1 MPLIWHW
8 PWRIS
13 PGAIGATVPVSADPS
28 RPLAETGAIV
38 PTPPPTR
45 NGGRW
50 GDLGKRVG
58 SAVVLAPLALTCL
71 WFGKDAWTILI
82 AVGALGCAAEWVG
95 MNKAKPWAWPT
106 VLLPVGMAVLPL
118 IDHSFGSPVA
128 LALAALLA
136 VIAWVIFG
144 RDTRALWLA
153 GGFVY
158 LAPAVIALVRLRH
171 LPTVGRWDM
180 VYLVLVIWA
189 SDIGAYLVGRLVGG
203 PKLAPAISPGKT
215 WSGAIGGT
223 LAAALVGLG
232 VAGLVSNRLPLLHC
246 VVISIIIGIAS
257 QIGDLLESGF
267 KRHFGVKDSGRSIP
281 GHGGLLD
288 RLDGML
294 TAAPT
299 AIVIALL
306 IGEGVWLWQ

>member
-1 MPLIWHW
+1 MP
-8 PWRIS
+8 
-13 PGAIGATVPVSADPS
+13 
-28 RPLAETGAIV
+28 ETGAL
-38 PTPPPTR
+38 PPSPPPAR
-45 NGGRW
+45 KGRW

-58 SAVVLAPLALTCL
+58 SAIVLAPLALTCL
-71 WFGKDAWTILI
+71 WFGKGAWAILI
-82 AVGALGCAAEWVG
+82 AACALGCAAEWVG

-106 VLLPVGMAVLPL
+106 VLLPLGMAAIPL
-118 IDHSFGSPVA
+118 IDHNFGGLTA
-128 LALAALLA
+128 LGTAAVFA
-136 VIAWVIFG
+136 VIGWLVFG

-171 LPTVGRWDM
+171 LPSVGRWDM
-180 VYLVLVIWA
+180 VYLVLIIWA

-215 WSGAIGGT
+215 WSGAVGGT

-232 VAGLVSNRLPLLHC
+232 VAGLVSHRIPLVHC

-257 QIGDLLESGF
+257 MIGDLLESGF
-267 KRHFGVKDSGRSIP
+267 KRYFGVKDSGRSIP

-299 AIVIALL
+299 ALVIALL